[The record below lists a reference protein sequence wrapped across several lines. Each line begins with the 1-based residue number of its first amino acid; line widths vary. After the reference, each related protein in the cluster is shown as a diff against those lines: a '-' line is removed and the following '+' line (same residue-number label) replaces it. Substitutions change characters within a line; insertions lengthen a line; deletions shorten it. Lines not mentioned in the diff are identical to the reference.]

1 MGLSGLEP
9 PTSRLSGVRSNR
21 LSYRPIGSFFRWVFS
36 LFSHIFFS
44 ISSCKCTIVCI
55 SKLRLYIQKWAKC
68 SKTFSVHFAVLNIQA
83 ALVHSKIN
91 STQFLD
97 RPLGI
102 FGFPFISSSSCSPLQ
117 VISRSDWIS
126 FQAPRTHCTQAWKK
140 SDMNRNSP

>member
-1 MGLSGLEP
+1 MFRWCIYTPKQLVATAVCTPLFVLLMRRFASACRTLRAQSRFLLRKNALVGLSGLEP

-44 ISSCKCTIVCI
+44 ISCCKCTI
-55 SKLRLYIQKWAKC
+55 SSYAQT
-68 SKTFSVHFAVLNIQA
+68 S
-83 ALVHSKIN
+83 LVHSKIN

-102 FGFPFISSSSCSPLQ
+102 LTLLFYPL
-117 VISRSDWIS
+117 RLLTS
-126 FQAPRTHCTQAWKK
+126 FSLCR
-140 SDMNRNSP
+140 